1 MGLCP
6 PQREG
11 ARARRKAPDAKALG
25 GGGVLCDDEV
35 REAWRLV
42 DEGLPLVHA
51 ARRLGRSVR
60 ALRRYVRER
69 KLPSQMR
76 KERDYRTR
84 KDPFEDVWAELA
96 GMLEKAPGLE
106 AKTLFWHLTETE
118 PGRWREGQLRTL
130 QRRVRDWRAL
140 HGPEKEIYFR
150 QTHHPG
156 ASGQS
161 DFTRMK
167 KLGITIRGEP
177 FEHMLYH
184 FVLPYSGWEHVE
196 IAFSESFAALS
207 QGVQNAL
214 WAAGGVPANHR
225 TDNLSAATHDLKKEQ
240 GRAFNRA
247 YQRLMDHYDTQPTTN
262 NAGKGNENGPV
273 EKAHDL
279 FKREL
284 DQRLLLRGSR
294 DFDSRADYEAFLR
307 MVGAKRNALRVER
320 IAEDRAALK
329 PLPAR
334 RIEDFEE
341 REARVRSSS
350 TIHVLQNVYSVPS
363 RLIGHTVKVRVYAEE
378 LVVRYGQQVV
388 ERVARVHGTKQ
399 ARINYR
405 HLIGWLVRKPGAF
418 ANYHYREELYP
429 RPIFRRAYD
438 QLLERAPNNAVLE
451 YLRVLKLAA
460 ETMECEVATALELIL
475 EEGLVPTSDAV
486 QAIVAPR
493 PQERPEVHVEEP
505 DPSAYDALLQEAA

>member
-1 MGLCP
+1 MLTD
-6 PQREG
+6 E
-11 ARARRKAPDAKALG
+11 
-25 GGGVLCDDEV
+25 EV
-35 REAWRLV
+35 REALRLV
-42 DEGLPLVHA
+42 DGGLPLVHV
-51 ARRLGRSVR
+51 ARRLRRSER
-60 ALRRYVRER
+60 ALRRYVQARR
-69 KLPSQMR
+69 LPSQMK

-84 KDPFEDVWAELA
+84 RDPFEEVWPELA
-96 GMLEKAPGLE
+96 AMLEEAPGLE
-106 AKTLFWHLTETE
+106 AKTLFWHLTEQE
-118 PGRWREGQLRTL
+118 PERWCEGQLRTL
-130 QRRVRDWRAL
+130 QRRVRDWRAV
-140 HGPEKEIYFR
+140 HGPEREIYFR

-156 ASGQS
+156 AGGQS

-184 FVLPYSGWEHVE
+184 FVLPYSGWEWVE
-196 IAFSESFAALS
+196 VAFSESFAALS

-214 WAAGGVPANHR
+214 WAAGGVPAQHR
-225 TDNLSAATHDLKKEQ
+225 TDNLSAATHDLKKED
-240 GRAFNRA
+240 GRAFNQA
-247 YQRLMDHYDTQPTTN
+247 YKRLMEHYGTQPTKN
-262 NAGKGNENGPV
+262 NAGRGNENGPV

-279 FKREL
+279 YKREL

-294 DFDSRADYEAFLR
+294 DFDSRDEYETFLR
-307 MVGAKRNALRVER
+307 AVQDRRNTLRVER
-320 IAEDRAALK
+320 TAEDRAALK

-334 RIEDFEE
+334 RIEDYEE

-378 LVVRYGQQVV
+378 LEVRYGQTVV
-388 ERVARVHGTKQ
+388 ERVARLYGKKQ

-429 RPIFRRAYD
+429 TATFRRAYD
-438 QLLERAPNNAVLE
+438 DLLTKAPGSAVLE

-460 ETMECEVATALELIL
+460 ETLECEVEVALQLLL
-475 EEGLVPTSDAV
+475 EEGVAPTKDAV
-486 QAIVAPR
+486 EAIVAPR
-493 PQERPEVHVEEP
+493 TPQRPEVHVEEP